1 MSGRTDARAKAQAKA
16 GRLAQRRALE
26 EQIARPTEDEGEQ
39 RRMPAA
45 PSPDRVARTKPVR
58 ISLDLAPQLYRDLTE
73 WNGQTADALGRSRI
87 THADTL
93 RSLVR
98 RLLNDPEL
106 AASVVDDLRSQ

>member
-1 MSGRTDARAKAQAKA
+1 MSTRAQAARAKA

-26 EQIARPTEDEGEQ
+26 EQAATPAADEGE
-39 RRMPAA
+39 RTPAVT
-45 PSPDRVARTKPVR
+45 PSPERVARTRPVR
-58 ISLDLAPQLYRDLTE
+58 VSLDLAPQLYRDLSD

-93 RSLVR
+93 RVLVR

-106 AASVVDDLRSQ
+106 AASVVNDLRSQ